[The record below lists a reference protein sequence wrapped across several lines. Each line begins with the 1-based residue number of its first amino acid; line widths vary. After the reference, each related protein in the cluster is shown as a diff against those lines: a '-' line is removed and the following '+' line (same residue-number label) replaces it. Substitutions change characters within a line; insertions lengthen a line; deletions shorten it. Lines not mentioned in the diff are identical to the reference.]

1 MSVSISR
8 ARRALSAGHKTLTVP
23 LLHLHSS
30 VTWQKQA
37 RYGEVSKPIRIGHSI
52 RHKVQKLL
60 PDGKS
65 QLAIVG
71 IIAEGVIR
79 P

>member
-1 MSVSISR
+1 M
-8 ARRALSAGHKTLTVP
+8 ARE
-23 LLHLHSS
+23 
-30 VTWQKQA
+30 KQA
-37 RYGEVSKPIRIGHSI
+37 LDGDLSKPTRIGHSI

-60 PDGKS
+60 PDGNSKF
-65 QLAIVG
+65 AIVG